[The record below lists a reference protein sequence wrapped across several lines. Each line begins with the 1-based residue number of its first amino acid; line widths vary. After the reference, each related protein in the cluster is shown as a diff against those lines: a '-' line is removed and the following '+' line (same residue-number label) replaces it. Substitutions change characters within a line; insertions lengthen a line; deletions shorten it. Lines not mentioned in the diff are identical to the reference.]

1 MTTGS
6 ITFTYITQARRCKKN
21 YSAILSLYHPSDF
34 YRFNYAHPPVD
45 VTFASLLCPPIPFL
59 SDNIDSVT
67 PETIQDIQAFGRD
80 HYNED
85 ILIICNSGTHRGASA
100 ALIMLYDRLG
110 PGPESARKACAE
122 LQDHGKITCYPN
134 LLMLQ
139 YADLTYGDTAYLT
152 CAAIEHFR
160 AHDYQPYFYQQAS
173 MHVFQER
180 NHYFSE
186 QSIRPDI
193 SGPIITFH
201 RPEHWS
207 TGSLPRSPNI

>member
-21 YSAILSLYHPSDF
+21 YTAILSLHHPSDF
-34 YRFNYAHPPVD
+34 YRFNYPTPPTG
-45 VTFASLLCPPIPFL
+45 VTFASVFCPPIPFL
-59 SDNIDSVT
+59 SPNIDNVT
-67 PETIQDIQAFGRD
+67 PETIRNIQAFGRD
-80 HYNED
+80 HCNED
-85 ILIICNSGTHRGASA
+85 ILIVCNSGTHRGASA

-152 CAAIEHFR
+152 CAAIRHFS
-160 AHDYQPYFYQQAS
+160 AHEYEPYFYQQAVN
-173 MHVFQER
+173 HVIQNR
-180 NHYFSE
+180 HHYFSE
-186 QSIRPDI
+186 QYIPPHFTGS
-193 SGPIITFH
+193 IITFH
-201 RPEHWS
+201 QPEQWS
-207 TGSLPRSPNI
+207 TGSLPLPTST